1 MRPTRALRSRV
12 APRTPLPPFRLQ
24 HPHKQ
29 VEDEVVGDTVLS
41 TQQHVCELLS
51 FCVQKHSYRI
61 KYFILRN
68 NVLAKVLRLASSL
81 DKCLVL
87 AALRFFRTCIGLK
100 DEFYNRY
107 IVKNKCFEPVLAQ
120 LQRNRTRDNLIH
132 SSILELFEF
141 IRRDN
146 IKTLISHLSDT
157 FVDTLAGL
165 NHVDTFKG
173 LLLRHEQLLDLH
185 WVQGLQALVDLVDRL
200 LEGVVVVGGEAEGLV
215 LEFIEFALATAVDV

>member
-1 MRPTRALRSRV
+1 MNGD
-12 APRTPLPPFRLQ
+12 
-24 HPHKQ
+24 
-29 VEDEVVGDTVLS
+29 VEGEHELEVEIGGDSVLS

-68 NVLAKVLRLASSL
+68 NVLAKVLRLAKHR

-87 AALRFFRTCIGLK
+87 AAMRFFRTCVGLK

-120 LQRNRTRDNLIH
+120 LMRNRTRDNLVH
-132 SSILELFEF
+132 SSILELFDF
-141 IRRDN
+141 IRREN

-157 FVDTLAGL
+157 FVDCLASL
-165 NHVDTFKG
+165 NHVDTFKVI
-173 LLLRHEQLLDLH
+173 LLRNEQN
-185 WVQGLQALVDLVDRL
+185 
-200 LEGVVVVGGEAEGLV
+200 E
-215 LEFIEFALATAVDV
+215 EFKNAGARGSSGAADG

>member
-1 MRPTRALRSRV
+1 M
-12 APRTPLPPFRLQ
+12 Q

-68 NVLAKVLRLASSL
+68 NVLTKVLKLARHR

-87 AALRFFRTCIGLK
+87 AALRFLRTCIGLK

-107 IVKNKCFEPVLAQ
+107 IAKNRCLAME
-120 LQRNRTRDNLIH
+120 
-132 SSILELFEF
+132 SS
-141 IRRDN
+141 N
-146 IKTLISHLSDT
+146 
-157 FVDTLAGL
+157 
-165 NHVDTFKG
+165 
-173 LLLRHEQLLDLH
+173 
-185 WVQGLQALVDLVDRL
+185 L
-200 LEGVVVVGGEAEGLV
+200 LEPGSASLWWAKMG
-215 LEFIEFALATAVDV
+215 